1 MPRELWLQYEDLEH
15 YRAGESALFDLLKEK
30 EGRDTVIIYLK
41 KEKARKIL
49 PANWRVEADKDLL
62 DKLTKILSEKNVK
75 LVEKGIEKQKKMI

>member
-1 MPRELWLQYEDLEH
+1 MQLSNFR
-15 YRAGESALFDLLKEK
+15 
-30 EGRDTVIIYLK
+30 VIIYLK